1 MYLLSLSLD
10 NFVIKKVC
18 ISKDIEQFNEHT
30 MWLLKINDIN
40 F

>member
-1 MYLLSLSLD
+1 MYLLSLSLE
-10 NFVIKKVC
+10 NSVIKKLC
-18 ISKDIEQFNEHT
+18 IFKDIEQFNERT